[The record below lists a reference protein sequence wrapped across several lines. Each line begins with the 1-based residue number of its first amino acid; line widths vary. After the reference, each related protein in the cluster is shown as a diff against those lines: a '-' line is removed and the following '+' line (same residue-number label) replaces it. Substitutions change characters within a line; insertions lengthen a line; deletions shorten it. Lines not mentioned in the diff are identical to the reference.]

1 MSRSALDRMEVKK
14 AQEAQRRR
22 QELMWQQQQGLLVDP
37 AEEQEKK
44 RNEIPLMGNSLGTF
58 NLNKMLY
65 NCIQENEYFQR
76 IQYGLA
82 DVQSIT
88 EEVNRQVSHV
98 EPWSAG
104 TSRVPS

>member
-44 RNEIPLMGNSLGTF
+44 KLILAATTLAGFKKILLNRFGSMLLAWRKGTPGTPVSIFHLDF
-58 NLNKMLY
+58 NATSMTTY
-65 NCIQENEYFQR
+65 RSQ
-76 IQYGLA
+76 
-82 DVQSIT
+82 T
-88 EEVNRQVSHV
+88 EHV
-98 EPWSAG
+98 RFTGE
-104 TSRVPS
+104 T